1 MQPIHRL
8 PPIELLNVNIMPVS
22 ETNNW
27 QQRALDLKPE
37 SKIFIHGNYQDS
49 ASGKTF
55 NNFSPEDARLICSV
69 AAGDIEDINRA
80 VASGK
85 STFDKG
91 TWSNMNPRDR
101 KVIMLR
107 WAQLLVDHKEEL
119 ALLEAIDTG
128 RPISDALNVDAPN
141 LAWVIQWY
149 AETIDKTYDEIA
161 PAPRNAL
168 AMITREPLGVIGAIV
183 PWNYPMIITSW
194 KLGPAIAMGNSIV
207 VKPAENSSL
216 SALKMAELAIE
227 AGLPAGVFNV
237 VPGLGAEAGQAL
249 ARHMDVTKIAFTG
262 SGPTGRKMMQYAAE
276 SNMKQVSL
284 ELGGKSPQV
293 VLKDCTDLESAAST
307 IAWAIYYNA
316 GQTCNAGSRIIVE
329 AGVKDELFSHL
340 EKFLETFKVGK
351 QFDVATQMA
360 GLVSETQRDRVN
372 SYLDLVGQAGEK
384 IIFGGEKT
392 FGADLL
398 IKPTLIDNV
407 KPDSRLAQE
416 EIFGPVLVAIDAK
429 DENDAL
435 RIANGTEYG
444 LAASVW
450 TSNIA
455 KAHNFARKLRA
466 GTVWVNTFD
475 ILDVITPF
483 GGFGASGSGRDKSL
497 HALDAY
503 SALKTTWIDLN

>member
-1 MQPIHRL
+1 M
-8 PPIELLNVNIMPVS
+8 S
-22 ETNNW
+22 DTTNW
-27 QQRALDLKPE
+27 QQRALDLKPK
-37 SKIFIHGNYQDS
+37 SQLFIDGDYVDA

-55 NNFSPEDARLICSV
+55 ENFSPSDGHLICNV
-69 AAGDIEDINRA
+69 ASGDSEDINRA
-80 VASGK
+80 VASAKK
-85 STFDKG
+85 SYDSG
-91 TWSNMNPRDR
+91 IWRDMNPRD
-101 KVIMLR
+101 KKAIMLR
-107 WAQLLVDHKEEL
+107 WATLLGEHREEL

-128 RPISDALNVDAPN
+128 RPIGDSLSVDAPN
-141 LAWVIQWY
+141 STRVIQWY

-168 AMITREPLGVIGAIV
+168 AMITREPLGVIGAVV
-183 PWNYPMIITSW
+183 PWNYPMMITSW
-194 KLGPAIAMGNSIV
+194 KLGPALAMGNSIV

-216 SALKMAELAIE
+216 SALKMAELAVA
-227 AGLPAGVFNV
+227 AGLPHGVFNV

-249 ARHMDVTKIAFTG
+249 ARHMDVAKIAFTG

-293 VLKDCTDLESAAST
+293 VLNDCLDLEAAAST
-307 IAWAIYYNA
+307 IGWAIYYNA

-329 AGVKDELFSHL
+329 QGVKDELFAHL
-340 EKFLETFKVGK
+340 RKFLESFKVGN
-351 QFDVATQMA
+351 QFDPATQMA
-360 GLVSETQRDRVN
+360 GLVSEVQRDRVN
-372 SYLDLVGQAGEK
+372 SYLDLIGQDGEK
-384 IIFGGEKT
+384 IIFGGGKT
-392 FGADLL
+392 TGKDLL
-398 IKPTLIDNV
+398 IQPTLIDNV

-429 DENDAL
+429 DEADAL
-435 RIANGTEYG
+435 RIANDTEYG

-450 TSNIA
+450 TNNVA
-455 KAHNFARKLRA
+455 RAHKFARKLRA

-475 ILDVITPF
+475 MLDVITPF

-503 SALKTTWIDLN
+503 SALKTTWVDLN

>member
-1 MQPIHRL
+1 MAQQD
-8 PPIELLNVNIMPVS
+8 M
-22 ETNNW
+22 W
-27 QQRALDLKPE
+27 QEKAGSFQLDA
-37 SKIFIHGNYQDS
+37 KIFIDGKYCDA

-55 NNFSPEDARLICSV
+55 DNIAPGQNRTIGQIAS
-69 AAGDIEDINRA
+69 GDTEDINRA
-80 VASGK
+80 VASAK
-85 STFDKG
+85 RVFDAG
-91 TWSNMNPRDR
+91 IWRDMNPRD
-101 KVIMLR
+101 KKIIMLR
-107 WAQLLVDHKEEL
+107 WAQLLGEHREEL
-119 ALLEAIDTG
+119 AFLEAIDTG
-128 RPISDALNVDAPN
+128 RPISDALSVDAPN
-141 LAWVIQWY
+141 STRVIQWY

-168 AMITREPLGVIGAIV
+168 AMITREPLGVIGAVV
-183 PWNYPMIITSW
+183 PWNYPMMITSW

-216 SALKMAELAIE
+216 SALKMAELASA

-249 ARHMDVTKIAFTG
+249 ARHMDVAKIAFTG

-293 VLKDCTDLESAAST
+293 VLNDCTDLEAAAST

-329 AGVKDELFSHL
+329 KGVKEELFAHL
-340 EKFLETFKVGK
+340 HKFLESFVVGN
-351 QFDVATQMA
+351 QFDPTTQMA
-360 GLVSETQRDRVN
+360 GLVSELQRDRVN
-372 SYLDLVGQAGEK
+372 AYLDLVGQDGEK
-384 IIFGGEKT
+384 IVYGGQKT
-392 FGADLL
+392 SGKDLL

-407 KPDSRLAQE
+407 KPGSRLAQE
-416 EIFGPVLVAIDAK
+416 EIFGPILVAIDAK
-429 DENDAL
+429 DEAEAL
-435 RIANGTEYG
+435 QLANGTEYG

-450 TSNIA
+450 TNNVA
-455 KAHNFARKLRA
+455 RAHKFARKLRA

-475 ILDVITPF
+475 MLDVITPF
-483 GGFGASGSGRDKSL
+483 GGFGASGNGRDKSL

-503 SALKTTWIDLN
+503 SALKTTWVDLN